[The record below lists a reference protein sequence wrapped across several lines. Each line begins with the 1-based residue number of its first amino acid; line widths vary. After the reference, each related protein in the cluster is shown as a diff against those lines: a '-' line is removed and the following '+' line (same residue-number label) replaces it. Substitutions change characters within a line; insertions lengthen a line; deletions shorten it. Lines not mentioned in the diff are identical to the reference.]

1 MGSRFFHFK
10 RLLIAACIPFAC
22 AKAVENSAFNAG
34 GEWGWGGE
42 TSTEQ
47 AESPKNETAP
57 AKKPIEIPY
66 FDQDIG
72 QHLLAKDFR
81 YLANADIIRESF
93 ARSINVYRT
102 QSGRFSYF
110 GYTNP
115 DFYEKVFE
123 YLASES
129 WEQDL
134 KTLSPGDAAFVRII
148 AYYCF
153 TGIENRRYI
162 QTQLEKIED
171 GNQSKFL
178 EEFFRVKRQHES
190 LRSNHWNI
198 FMGLGANFFSNGAE
212 NKLGPGPSFDFG
224 FNFCLTGMFCSE
236 FRIGSIVIAEPYK
249 EDIEQSGVIYP
260 KEFINYTA
268 VEALLSAKLIYT
280 FDYDVSVFAGLRL
293 HAIEFDSKEGER
305 FRGAG
310 RKDMANGY
318 SYGYTMGISGAK
330 YFAGNGVMPK
340 LFGISVRAGVANFG
354 DNILDIGGYN
364 WYGGIDL
371 VMRLMKQ

>member
-10 RLLIAACIPFAC
+10 RLLIAAYIPFAC
-22 AKAVENSAFNAG
+22 AQAVENSAFNAG

-42 TSTEQ
+42 TSTKQ
-47 AESPKNETAP
+47 AESSE
-57 AKKPIEIPY
+57 KKSIEIPY

-81 YLANADIIRESF
+81 YIADPDKIQESF
-93 ARSINVYRT
+93 ARSINVYRNPF
-102 QSGRFSYF
+102 GRTSYF

-115 DFYEKVFE
+115 DFYEKIFE
-123 YLASES
+123 YLASAA

-134 KTLSPGDAAFVRII
+134 KTLSPGDAAFVRIVV
-148 AYYCF
+148 YYCF
-153 TGIENRRYI
+153 TGIDSPRYI
-162 QTQLEKIED
+162 QTQLDKIEND
-171 GNQSKFL
+171 KQRIFL
-178 EEFFRVKRQHES
+178 GEFFHIKSQSEA
-190 LRSNHWNI
+190 LRTGYWHMFFGIGS
-198 FMGLGANFFSNGAE
+198 NFFSNGAE
-212 NKLGPGPSFDFG
+212 EKLGPGPAFDLGFG
-224 FNFCLTGMFCSE
+224 YCALGKYCVDL
-236 FRIGSIVIAEPYK
+236 RIGSMFAVTPYK
-249 EDIEQSGVIYP
+249 DDIEQSGVIYP
-260 KEFINYTA
+260 REFITYTA
-268 VEALLSAKLIYT
+268 VEALLSAKLAYT
-280 FDYDVSVFAGLRL
+280 YDYDLSVFGGLRL
-293 HAIEFDSKEGER
+293 HAIEFDTKEGEH
-305 FRGAG
+305 FREAG

-330 YFAGNGVMPK
+330 YFGGNGTMPK